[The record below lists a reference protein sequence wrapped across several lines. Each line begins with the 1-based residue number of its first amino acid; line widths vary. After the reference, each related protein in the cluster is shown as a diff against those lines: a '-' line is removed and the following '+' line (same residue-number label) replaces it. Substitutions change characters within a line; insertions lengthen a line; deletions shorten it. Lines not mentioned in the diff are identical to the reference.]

1 MISRAVLVHY
11 RTEEAKRLRRL
22 YGDRGVNSK
31 TNYTVPIR
39 SHGATQLV
47 P

>member
-22 YGDRGVNSK
+22 YGDRGVSFK
-31 TNYTVPIR
+31 TDST
-39 SHGATQLV
+39 A
-47 P
+47 